1 MQAPSDRFR
10 YGVEVMCRLLE
21 ILLVP

>member
-1 MQAPSDRFR
+1 MQTPSDRFR
-10 YGVEVMCRLLE
+10 YCVEVMRRLLE